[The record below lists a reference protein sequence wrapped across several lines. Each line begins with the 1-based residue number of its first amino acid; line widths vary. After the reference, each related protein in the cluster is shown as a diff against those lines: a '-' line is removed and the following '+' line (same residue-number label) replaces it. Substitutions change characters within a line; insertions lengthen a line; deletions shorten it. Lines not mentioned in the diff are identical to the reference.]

1 MRDEIELG
9 PAAPSGVSR
18 LMVLVATLGAVI
30 IGAWVLVPVLLNN
43 YVAHS
48 ARVAPSKQRAVA
60 EERAIPL
67 ASAAILAPTPA
78 SAAVLPPPPDAPP
91 SMQRDDAALADPDTT
106 AALPADAA
114 EPAPSGPIEV
124 AAATSWP
131 AEPPPPPVQPTA
143 PALQLAAAPPAPAD
157 ATINLPLPRS
167 RPSRTIAARLAIPLP
182 RPRPEIASDGPSAEE
197 RAFERDVERMR

>member
-9 PAAPSGVSR
+9 PAAPSGISR

-48 ARVAPSKQRAVA
+48 TRMAPAKQRAVA

-67 ASAAILAPTPA
+67 GPAAVLAPTPA

-91 SMQRDDAALADPDTT
+91 SMQRADAALADLDTT
-106 AALPADAA
+106 AALPADAT
-114 EPAPSGPIEV
+114 EPAPSGPMEV

-131 AEPPPPPVQPTA
+131 AEPPPPVQPTA

-197 RAFERDVERMR
+197 KAFERDVERMR